1 MKKVLYLIALIAI
14 IYGCGKKEISATY
27 APRPITVTE
36 KFNESTEPGDS
47 ALKIVKYAGEEKA
60 AAGKELFS
68 IKFRDTLVNI
78 KLTESDSSAGTA
90 KLAFAAF
97 INTQKTAALVQIADE
112 SGLTAPFFIV
122 ALKDGK
128 LDVGS
133 LYRASNGKK
142 DTEFTKGLTQL
153 GRAGYLI
160 NNDFFITNVNAK
172 VHVLKRQN
180 PDERIQGE
188 FITNSP
194 DKTTL
199 VFLTLGS
206 SSIYQVN
213 YASNESLDVKL
224 SKEANAD
231 AYRYIQK
238 NFTWQPNSG
247 GVYFFKP
254 DKVVDISS
262 FK

>member
-1 MKKVLYLIALIAI
+1 MKKVLYLFVLSAV
-14 IYGCGKKEISATY
+14 IYSCGQKDISKTY
-27 APRPITVTE
+27 VARPLTVTE
-36 KFNESTEPGDS
+36 KFNESAEPGDT
-47 ALKIVKYAGEEKA
+47 ALKIVKYAGNGKEE
-60 AAGKELFS
+60 AGKELFS
-68 IKFRDTLVNI
+68 IKYKDTLVTI
-78 KLTESDSSAGTA
+78 KLSETDTSAGTA
-90 KLAFAAF
+90 KLAFASF
-97 INTQKTAALVQIADE
+97 VNTQKTAALVQIADE

-128 LDVGS
+128 LDVSS
-133 LYRASNGKK
+133 LYRASIGAK
-142 DTEFTKGLTQL
+142 DSEYTKGLTKI
-153 GRAGYLI
+153 GRNGYLI
-160 NNDFFITNVNAK
+160 NNDFFVANVNAK
-172 VHVLKRQN
+172 VYVLKRQN

-188 FITNSP
+188 FMTNSP

-199 VFLTLGS
+199 VFLTPAT

-213 YASNESLDVKL
+213 YVSNQSLDQKL

-231 AYRYIQK
+231 AYRHVQK
-238 NFTWQPNSG
+238 SFTWQANSG